1 MTSLQ
6 AFVAEPELDAA
17 WPPASEDLSGFP
29 SRSLSEGRAI
39 YRLHRRE
46 LGPFWFASTAE
57 AAPGGNRFDLAP
69 PRGASYWA
77 LEPVVAVLETLARRP
92 VTLIPAELVDR
103 FALTSAPL
111 PRALERVANLPVKAA
126 RRFGLTAEIHT
137 TTNRRLT
144 RAWAAAL
151 DRAGFSAVLAL
162 PRHDVTGRHRTLTLW
177 GSEGEHPPYG
187 WDWRTAASEVGTVA
201 ADLRRW
207 GITVVPIPFD
217 VDVLPWPGPDSP
229 TVSR

>member
-1 MTSLQ
+1 M
-6 AFVAEPELDAA
+6 
-17 WPPASEDLSGFP
+17 
-29 SRSLSEGRAI
+29 
-39 YRLHRRE
+39 
-46 LGPFWFASTAE
+46 
-57 AAPGGNRFDLAP
+57 
-69 PRGASYWA
+69 
-77 LEPVVAVLETLARRP
+77 VAVLETLARRP
-92 VTLIPAELVDR
+92 VTLIPAELADR
-103 FALTSAPL
+103 FALSAASL

-177 GSEGEHPPYG
+177 GASGEHPPYS
-187 WDWRTAASEVGTVA
+187 WDWRVTTSEVGTVA
-201 ADLRRW
+201 ADLKRW

-217 VDVLPWPGPDSP
+217 VDVLPWPGLAGP
-229 TVSR
+229 TVAE

>member
-6 AFVAEPELDAA
+6 AFVAEPELHAA
-17 WPPASEDLSGFP
+17 WAPASEDLSGIP
-29 SRSLSEGRAI
+29 SRPLREGRTI
-39 YRLHRRE
+39 YRLHQRG
-46 LGPFWFASTAE
+46 LGPFWFASTVE
-57 AAPGGNRFDLAP
+57 TAPGGNRFDLAP

-92 VTLIPAELVDR
+92 VTLIPAELVHR

-151 DRAGFSAVLAL
+151 DQAGFSAVLAL

-177 GSEGEHPPYG
+177 GPEGEHPPYG
-187 WDWRTAASEVGTVA
+187 WDWQAAAGEVGTVA

-217 VDVLPWPGPDSP
+217 VDVLPWPGPDGP
-229 TVSR
+229 TVGR

>member
-1 MTSLQ
+1 MD
-6 AFVAEPELDAA
+6 VA
-17 WPPASEDLSGFP
+17 WPPDPAELDGFP
-29 SRSLSEGRAI
+29 ARSLNEGRTI
-39 YRLHRRE
+39 YRLHPRA
-46 LGPFWFASTAE
+46 LGPFWFASTPE
-57 AAPGGNRFDLAP
+57 DGPGGNRFDLVP

-77 LEPVVAVLETLARRP
+77 LEPVIAVLETLARRP
-92 VTLIPAELVDR
+92 VRLIPGELIDR
-103 FALTSAPL
+103 FSLTAAPL

-144 RAWAAAL
+144 RAWSAAL
-151 DRAGFSAVLAL
+151 DRAGFPAVLAL

-177 GSEGEHPPYG
+177 GLAGEHPPYG
-187 WDWRTAASEVGTVA
+187 WDWQTTASEGGTVA

-217 VDVLPWPGPDSP
+217 VPVVPWPGGDGS
-229 TVSR
+229 TVAR